1 MTAQGNLVVGQGGG
15 PTVVINSS
23 LVGVIQEA
31 LDNDSIAPLG
41 REGQIGEIWG
51 MVHGIEG
58 FLNDVMIDLR
68 KQSPSTLEGLRSTPA
83 SALGTCRYKPSKAEF
98 EVIVKKLQA
107 RNIRFFFYIGGN
119 DSASIVR
126 GVNRAAE
133 ELGYEVH
140 AIAVPK
146 TVDNDLVGTD
156 HCPGYGSGARFVA
169 AAIRNT
175 GRDTEAMGKYGP
187 IRLMEIMGR
196 NAGWLTA
203 ATALAH
209 EDERDAPHLVYVP
222 ERPTTVK
229 QIVED
234 VRRVHAKLGFCV
246 AAVSEGVVDPEG
258 RSIGEE
264 MAPTEV
270 DGFGHQRKG
279 GVTPYL
285 AQVIDSE
292 LGLKTRLDNPY
303 YLQRSFVEVASPVD
317 QEEAYRVGRQAVRA
331 ALAGYKGRMV
341 ALVRDPGPEYHCS
354 TGLVDVEKVADQ
366 ERKLPASFMNAEG
379 NFPSAQFIEY
389 ARPLIGGPL
398 SPQVRFEMVYV

>member
-1 MTAQGNLVVGQGGG
+1 M
-15 PTVVINSS
+15 
-23 LVGVIQEA
+23 
-31 LDNDSIAPLG
+31 
-41 REGQIGEIWG
+41 
-51 MVHGIEG
+51 
-58 FLNDVMIDLR
+58 
-68 KQSPSTLEGLRSTPA
+68 
-83 SALGTCRYKPSKAEF
+83 GTCRYKPSQEEF
-98 EVIVKKLQA
+98 GQIVEKLRA
-107 RNIRFFFYIGGN
+107 RNIRYFFYIGGN

-133 ELGYEVH
+133 AMGYEVY

-169 AAIRNT
+169 SAIRNT
-175 GRDTEAMGKYGP
+175 GRDTESMGKYGP

-203 ATALAH
+203 ATALAR

-222 ERPTTVK
+222 ERPITVD

-246 AAVSEGVVDPEG
+246 AAVSEGVMDPSG

-264 MAPTEV
+264 MAPQEV
-270 DGFGHQRKG
+270 DGFGHVRKG

-285 AQVIDSE
+285 EVVIE
-292 LGLKTRLDNPY
+292 ERLGLKVRLDNPY
-303 YLQRSFVEVASPVD
+303 YLQRSFLETASPVD

-331 ALAGYKGRMV
+331 ALAGYKGQMV
-341 ALVRDPGPEYHCS
+341 TLVRDPGPDYHCS
-354 TGLVDVEKVADQ
+354 TGLIDVEKVADQ
-366 ERKLPASFMNAEG
+366 ERKMPKDYMNKEG
-379 NFPSAQFIEY
+379 NFPSEAFIEY
-389 ARPLIGGPL
+389 AAPLIGGPL
-398 SPQVRFEMVYV
+398 SPQVRFEMVYI